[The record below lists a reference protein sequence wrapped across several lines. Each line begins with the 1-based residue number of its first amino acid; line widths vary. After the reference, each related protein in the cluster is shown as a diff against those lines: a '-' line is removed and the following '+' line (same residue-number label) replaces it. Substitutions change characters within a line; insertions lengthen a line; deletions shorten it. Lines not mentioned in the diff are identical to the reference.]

1 MTIKNIIQ
9 NKPNK
14 VITINLNSSLKEA
27 AILLNEMRIGALPVV
42 NEQGSLVGIV
52 SERDIVRICAG
63 NLENPLST
71 SVKDAMTTKLEVAKP
86 QDSVDM
92 ALARMSDRRIRHL
105 PVMETGNLIAIIS
118 IGDLVKTKIDAVIAE
133 ANAMREYIGAS

>member
-14 VITINLNSSLKEA
+14 VITINLDSSLKEA

-63 NLENPLST
+63 NIENPLST